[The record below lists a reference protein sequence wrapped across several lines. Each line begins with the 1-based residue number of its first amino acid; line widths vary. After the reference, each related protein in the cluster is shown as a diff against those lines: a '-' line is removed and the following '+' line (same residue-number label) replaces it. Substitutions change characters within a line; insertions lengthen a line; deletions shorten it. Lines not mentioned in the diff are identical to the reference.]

1 MTPTTNPFSLDT
13 TPPPASKT
21 STPSGARA
29 QTVPPRD
36 DDEEIVLTAE
46 EKKSLKGL
54 DGRDYARTL
63 GRIKAARRD
72 RTTAPDKNATA
83 TPVGKPL
90 LPGESLDG
98 KSEYKQ
104 IPLSHITAD
113 PDQPR
118 KTFRNIGELAKS
130 LKEVGLKQPITVRP
144 NPVRDGHYILMYGER
159 RYRAA
164 EQNLWLTIG
173 AIVRYGVK
181 DAAILADQLT
191 ENSQREDLDPIEE
204 ARGLRA
210 YMRIHKIATYQEA
223 GERLGHSL
231 AWAANRGA
239 LLSLDEDD
247 QMKVSKGQLSIL
259 DAAKKSREIRGI
271 TRKSRKPAPLP
282 PHFSQDHP
290 LAGHA
295 RARCRAQM
303 RIDGTSSHKQLD
315 GGVAC
320 GECWEQVIRQDAV
333 RRHVMNPEGDK

>member
-1 MTPTTNPFSLDT
+1 MTPTTNPFSLGSE
-13 TPPPASKT
+13 PPPA
-21 STPSGARA
+21 PQGAHSSRA
-29 QTVPPRD
+29 RQVAPVRAAEA
-36 DDEEIVLTAE
+36 EEDLVLTEAE
-46 EKKSLKGL
+46 KATLEGL
-54 DGRDYARTL
+54 DGRDYARQL
-63 GRIKAARRD
+63 GRIKAARKD
-72 RTTAPDKNATA
+72 RTTSPLQAPATQ
-83 TPVGKPL
+83 VGTPL

-104 IPLSHITAD
+104 IPLSHITPD

-144 NPVRDGHYILMYGER
+144 NTLRPGHYILMYGER
-159 RYRAA
+159 RYKAA
-164 EQNLWLTIG
+164 EQLNWMTIG

-181 DAAILADQLT
+181 DSSVLADQIT

-247 QMKVSKGQLSIL
+247 QTKVSKGEMTIL

-271 TRKSRKPAPLP
+271 TRKPRKAPPPP
-282 PHFSQDHP
+282 PHFGHDHP

-295 RARCRAQM
+295 GARCRAQT
-303 RIDGTSSHKQLD
+303 RIEGIKSHKRLD
-315 GGVAC
+315 GGIAC
-320 GECWEQVIRQDAV
+320 GECWEQAIRQDAV
-333 RRHVMNPEGDK
+333 RRHVMNPEGDA